1 MKGGYTPDVI
11 VVQKG
16 RPVRFSFTRQE
27 SSACSEMVLFP
38 DFNQSAKLPE
48 GEQVN
53 VEFTP
58 DQPGEYGFQCQM
70 GMLRGKLIVE

>member
-1 MKGGYTPDVI
+1 MR
-11 VVQKG
+11 Q
-16 RPVRFSFTRQE
+16 RFTRQE

-38 DFNQSAKLPE
+38 DFHQSADLPE
-48 GEQVN
+48 GEEVS

-58 DQPGEYGFQCQM
+58 DEPGEYGFQCVM